1 MADDKK
7 QQPAGPSGGDP
18 NIEAKVKP
26 AKGDGSA
33 PHTGAAGG
41 STATAPAGGRSR

>member
-7 QQPAGPSGGDP
+7 PHPAGPSGGDP
-18 NIEAKVKP
+18 KIEAKVKP
-26 AKGDGSA
+26 AKGDRSQAHGGG
-33 PHTGAAGG
+33 TGG